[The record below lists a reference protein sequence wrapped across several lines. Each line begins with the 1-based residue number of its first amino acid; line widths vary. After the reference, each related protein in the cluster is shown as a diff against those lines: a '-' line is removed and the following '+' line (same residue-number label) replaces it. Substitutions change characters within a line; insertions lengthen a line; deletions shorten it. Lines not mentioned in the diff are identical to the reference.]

1 MKLKRITAALLL
13 LAMLCSCLPF
23 TAMAAETEAP
33 DVGDVPT
40 SETTEVENTNSPAEP
55 VTLADSEDASVEKF
69 FYFSAETENML
80 IAAPRKV
87 PFSDGQTILDAL
99 LADGILLDF
108 TDDYLAA
115 VENVDGNYTWLSA
128 PNNRNLRDLPE
139 AGGYFCITESKPGVI
154 GEGWQA
160 LIVEMANYLE
170 ETADVQ
176 QAAAGAYRA
185 AKAAYPRIL
194 DDKAAELA
202 AKLRSE
208 IDTYKD
214 GQTNLHKVTFD
225 GDFSDCTIT
234 AESSY
239 GKTFTADETG
249 TLSLPNGEYSFR
261 IQKGNRSVYGK
272 AGSLVVDGADLNV
285 SDVPALPEDDWFAE
299 GAAALALSEASGYY
313 PENFEKRKYTLTSDE
328 PYTFSTTVLD
338 TFTGGLYPCVALRD
352 SLADADSISI
362 SAIYTST
369 TGEQRTISLR
379 NGAKDT
385 ALYGVLTRG
394 AAGNRIVFRASKE
407 ADSYSLQ
414 EDLTLDLGRKPTLAS
429 IQVEGAS
436 GTKPAAAE
444 KFSNQTFTYTY
455 KVLAEENSLKIMPKG
470 TADGYT
476 ILVDGKPLTNGSATV
491 ALTDSS
497 EDQSVKVLVI
507 GGEYQTE
514 YTLAI
519 QRGQGTKVTITL
531 ADAKMSV
538 VMKNANGETLEPSTV
553 LGIRQYIYTLVTG
566 ETYTYYATRD
576 TYYHVEETF
585 TLQNMTTF
593 TVSIP
598 EDQLPSISK
607 LNISTSSK
615 LPIKPVAM
623 EPGFA
628 AAAHAYSVVIP
639 DDYGR
644 IAVWADPA
652 ADASCSLRYRSV
664 IDGTWQ
670 QAGELPLSTSITGSK
685 ELTDA
690 LVSNSAYDNT
700 LTFTASRVGT
710 VTAAGSGTRTVTFST
725 DYVVQLKRSLSLKSL
740 AVACGGSPVTLNYGD
755 GKSGFTSAQKNYEIT
770 VPSAASY
777 LDLTAAVRSG
787 IPYGETDSGY
797 LLFVNGEAA
806 TSGTAFH
813 AALSGD
819 AREETVTVTV
829 QSRLDESVS
838 TDYVITVKKADSL
851 KASFQIAPEGAVFYI
866 YETVSGNRLWPD
878 SEGKYAFSTGFTYR
892 YSLTKRGYVG
902 QSGAIQLTAGENGE
916 KLLDFG
922 TMEKQEDGKE
932 QFRTGT
938 QYKTDGTI
946 SLTLEPASVNPAIKE
961 ELSAEWPDFRGSA
974 SNNAVTDAKIPFSAE
989 DGTLYWSSGVGKG
1002 YSANAVSNPIL
1013 VDNSLIVYA
1022 GAALVKIDKDTGAVL
1037 ARSAMAG
1044 TSSFAINNPTYA
1056 EGVILV
1062 GLSDGRVQAFNA
1074 DTLDSLWL
1082 YTDPLGGQPNCPI
1095 TVKNGYAYTGFW
1107 NSEVTDASF
1116 VCLSLTDEDPKNTTE
1131 SKAASWRYVQK
1142 GGFYWAGA
1150 YACEDYVLV
1159 GTDDG
1164 ERGYRSS
1171 TARLLLLDPVS
1182 GKLLDAM
1189 SGFTGDIRCSICYD
1203 EKTDAFYF
1211 TSKGGYFYSVKVQK
1225 DSNGA
1230 WKLGRKRQ
1238 LALGG
1243 MSTST
1248 PAVYNGRAYVGVSG
1262 DGQFTPYSGH
1272 NITVIDL
1279 SGAMSIAYRVETQGY
1294 PQTSGLL
1301 TTAYEGEARDGYVY
1315 VYFFDNYTPG
1325 KLRVLRDSAGQDKTD
1340 YTTPE
1345 SMDGKSYT
1353 TAYALFT
1360 PVSPEAQYA
1369 ICSPIVD
1376 EHGTMYFK
1384 NDSGYLMAYGS
1395 AVKELKITGTPKT
1408 EYVENEKFDASG
1420 LKVMATYENGETQDV
1435 TRLMW
1440 ADNKALTVEDKKVT
1454 LVYCKGQTM
1463 YHNQQNT
1470 TDNTMK
1476 PGVKTA
1482 TKSIDLPIMVT
1493 SAAVEDKIDD
1503 LKWSFTAQSGKL
1515 AVTGD
1520 FNGRTLIAACYDA
1533 NGRMLEVQTL
1543 TAEGEK
1549 TLSRSKDSAKIKLFL
1564 LDSDSKPVCSAVTVK
1579 NSIN

>member
-1 MKLKRITAALLL
+1 MKLKRLISALLL
-13 LAMLCSCLPF
+13 LAMLLSCLPF
-23 TAMAAETEAP
+23 TALAAETEETE
-33 DVGDVPT
+33 VSDVPT
-40 SETTEVENTNSPAEP
+40 SEITELVDMDISAEP
-55 VTLADSEDASVEKF
+55 VTLASGEDASAENF
-69 FYFSAETENML
+69 FYFSAETENVL
-80 IAAPRKV
+80 LVAPRKIR
-87 PFSDGQTILDAL
+87 FSDGQTILDAL
-99 LADGILLDF
+99 LAAGISLDF

-154 GEGWQA
+154 GAGWQA
-160 LIVEMANYLE
+160 LIVEMSNYLE
-170 ETADVQ
+170 ESADVQ
-176 QAAAGAYRA
+176 QAAASAYRA

-202 AKLRSE
+202 AQLRSE
-208 IDTYKD
+208 IDAYKD
-214 GQTNLHKVTFD
+214 SQTNLHKVTFS
-225 GDFSDCTIT
+225 GDFSGCTIT

-239 GKTFTADETG
+239 GKTFTANDAG
-249 TLSLPNGEYSFR
+249 VLSLPNGEYSFR
-261 IQKGNRSVYGK
+261 IRKGNQSVYGK
-272 AGSLVVDGADLNV
+272 AGSLVVDGMDLNITG
-285 SDVPALPEDDWFAE
+285 VPTLPEDDWFADGE
-299 GAAALALSEASGYY
+299 AAL
-313 PENFEKRKYTLTSDE
+313 
-328 PYTFSTTVLD
+328 TFSRTSGWNRPEDFVVGSISLTNDSPYAFSAAVTD
-338 TFTGGLYPCVALRD
+338 TFTGGLYPCVTLRED
-352 SLADADSISI
+352 LTEAGISI
-362 SAIYTST
+362 SAIYTT
-369 TGEQRTISLR
+369 TSGSLHEEPLR
-379 NGAKDT
+379 NGAMDT

-394 AAGNRIVFRASKE
+394 AVGNRIVFRASKE
-407 ADSYSLQ
+407 SNGYLLQ
-414 EDLTLDLGRKPTLAS
+414 EDLTLDLGRTPTLAS
-429 IQVEGAS
+429 IQVAGSS

-444 KFSNQTFTYTY
+444 KFSDQTFTYTY
-455 KVLAEENSLKIMPKG
+455 KVLAEESKLTITPKG

-476 ILVDGKPLTNGSATV
+476 ILVNENPLTNGSATV
-491 ALTDSS
+491 SLDETGA
-497 EDQSVKVLVI
+497 DQEIKVTVI
-507 GGEYQTE
+507 GGEYRTE
-514 YTLAI
+514 YTLVI
-519 QRGQGTKVTITL
+519 QRGQGRRVTLVLMDEGTK
-531 ADAKMSV
+531 AEMR
-538 VMKNANGETLEPSTV
+538 NANGETLEPIVVAGS
-553 LGIRQYIYTLVTG
+553 QYVYTLVTG
-566 ETYTYYATRD
+566 ETYTYRATRD

-585 TLQNMTTF
+585 TLQNMITF
-593 TVSIP
+593 IVTIP
-598 EDQLPSISK
+598 EDQLPSLSA
-607 LNISTSSK
+607 LNIATSGS

-628 AAAHAYSVVIP
+628 AAAHTYSLVIP

-652 ADASCSLRYRSV
+652 ADASCALRYQSAAN
-664 IDGTWQ
+664 GTWQ
-670 QAGELPLSTSITGSK
+670 QVDQLPLSTSISGGK

-690 LVSNSAYDNT
+690 LVSNCAYENT
-700 LTFTASRVGT
+700 LTFTASRAGT
-710 VTAAGSGTRTVTFST
+710 ITAGEQTRAVTFSA
-725 DYVVQLKRSLSLKSL
+725 DYVVKLKRSLSLNSL

-755 GKSGFTSAQKNYEIT
+755 GKSGFTPAQKTYEII

-797 LLFVNGEAA
+797 LLFVNGVAA
-806 TSGTAFH
+806 TSGQVFH

-819 AREETVTVTV
+819 AREEAVKVTVR
-829 QSRLDESVS
+829 SRLDESVS
-838 TDYVITVKKADSL
+838 TDYVITVKKADST
-851 KASFQIAPEGAVFYI
+851 KAAFEIAPVDAVFYI

-878 SEGKYAFSTGFTYR
+878 SEGKYAFSTGFAYR
-892 YSLTKRGYVG
+892 YSLTKHGYVG
-902 QSGAIQLTAGENGE
+902 QSGAIQLTAGDNGE

-922 TMEKQEDGKE
+922 TLEKQTDGKE
-932 QFRTGT
+932 VFQTGT
-938 QYKTDGTI
+938 QYRADQTI
-946 SLTLEPASVNPAIKE
+946 SLTLKPADANSAIKD
-961 ELSAEWPDFRGSA
+961 LAAEWPDFRGND
-974 SNNAVTDAKIPFSAE
+974 SNNAVTSAAIPFSAE

-1002 YSANAVSNPIL
+1002 YASNAVSNPIL
-1013 VDNSLIVYA
+1013 VDDSLIVYA
-1022 GAALVKIDKDTGAVL
+1022 GPELLKIDKDTGEVL
-1037 ARSAMAG
+1037 ARGAMAG
-1044 TSSFAINNPTYA
+1044 SSSFAINNPTYA
-1056 EGVILV
+1056 DGVILV
-1062 GLSDGRVQAFNA
+1062 GLSDGRVQTFNA

-1107 NSEVTDASF
+1107 NSEVEDASF

-1131 SKAASWRYVQK
+1131 AKAASWRYVRK

-1164 ERGYRSS
+1164 ERGYRSD
-1171 TARLLLLDPVS
+1171 TAELLLLDPVS
-1182 GKLLDAM
+1182 GKLLDSM

-1203 EKTDAFYF
+1203 ETTKAFYF

-1225 DSNGA
+1225 NADET
-1230 WKLGRKRQ
+1230 WKLGSRRQ

-1248 PAVYNGRAYVGVSG
+1248 PVVYKGRAYVGVSG
-1262 DGQFTPYSGH
+1262 KGQFVPYSGH
-1272 NITVIDL
+1272 SIKVIDL
-1279 SGAMSIAYRVETQGY
+1279 SGAMSIAYFVETQGY

-1301 TTAYEGEARDGYVY
+1301 TTAYEETSTVY

-1325 KLRVLRDSAGQDKTD
+1325 KLRVLRDSAGQDKAD

-1345 SMDGKSYT
+1345 SMDGTNYT

-1376 EHGTMYFK
+1376 QYGTMYFK
-1384 NDSGYLMAYGS
+1384 NDSGYMMAYGS
-1395 AVKELKITGTPKT
+1395 AVKSLEIEEKPKT
-1408 EYVENEKFDASG
+1408 EYVEGEKFDAKG
-1420 LKVMATYENGETQDV
+1420 LKVTATYENGVTRDV

-1440 ADNKALTVEDKKVT
+1440 VTDAALTVENEKVT

-1470 TDNTMK
+1470 ADNTMK
-1476 PGVKTA
+1476 SGVKTP
-1482 TKSIDLPIMVT
+1482 TKSIDLKIAVT
-1493 SAAVEDKIDD
+1493 SAAVEDIIDD

-1543 TAEGEK
+1543 TAEGDK
-1549 TLSRSKDSAKIKLFL
+1549 TLAKNSAKIKLFL
-1564 LDSDSKPVCSAVTVK
+1564 LDKDSKPVCAAVTVK
-1579 NSIN
+1579 ELTK

>member
-1 MKLKRITAALLL
+1 MKLKRIISALLL
-13 LAMLCSCLPF
+13 LAMLLSCLPF
-23 TAMAAETEAP
+23 SALAVETGTP
-33 DVGDVPT
+33 DVGDVPIPDN
-40 SETTEVENTNSPAEP
+40 TEVMGTDNSTEP
-55 VTLADSEDASVEKF
+55 VTLADSEDANTQKF
-69 FYFSAETENML
+69 FYFSAETEDML
-80 IAAPRKV
+80 LAAPRKIR
-87 PFSDGQTILDAL
+87 FSDGQTILDAL
-99 LADGILLDF
+99 LNAGIALDF
-108 TDDYLAA
+108 TDFYLAA

-139 AGGYFCITESKPGVI
+139 AGGFFCITESKPGVI
-154 GEGWQA
+154 GAGWQT
-160 LIVEMANYLE
+160 LIVEMSNYLDE
-170 ETADVQ
+170 AADVQ
-176 QAAAGAYRA
+176 QAAASAYRA

-194 DDKAAELA
+194 DDKAKELA
-202 AKLRSE
+202 TQLRSE
-208 IDTYKD
+208 IDAYKN
-214 GQTNLHKVTFD
+214 GQKTQYDVTFS
-225 GDFSDCTIT
+225 GNFSGCTIT
-234 AESSY
+234 AESSF
-239 GKTFTADETG
+239 GKTFTADESG
-249 TLSLPNGEYSFR
+249 ILSLPNGEYSFR
-261 IQKGNRSVYGK
+261 IQRGNRSVYG
-272 AGSLVVDGADLNV
+272 GERSLIVNNQHQTVYG
-285 SDVPALPEDDWFAE
+285 VPVLPEADWFADGTD
-299 GAAALALSEASGYY
+299 GAEALAFSRTSGWNR
-313 PENFEKRKYTLTSDE
+313 PEDFVVGRISLTNDS
-328 PYTFSTTVLD
+328 PYAFSAVVTD
-338 TFTGGLYPCVALRD
+338 TFTGGLYPCVTLRD
-352 SLADADSISI
+352 DLTEAGISI
-362 SAIYTST
+362 SAIYTT
-369 TGEQRTISLR
+369 TAGEMLEKPLR
-379 NGAKDT
+379 NGAMDT
-385 ALYGVLTRG
+385 ALYDVLKRG

-407 ADSYSLQ
+407 AAGGYLLQ
-414 EDLTLDLGRKPTLAS
+414 EDLTLDLGRTPTLAA

-444 KFSNQTFTYTY
+444 KFSDQTFTYTY
-455 KVLAEENSLKIMPKG
+455 KVLAEETSLKITPKG

-491 ALTDSS
+491 PLDESG
-497 EDQSVKVLVI
+497 EDQEIKVTVI
-507 GGEYQTE
+507 GGEYRTE
-514 YTLAI
+514 YTLVI
-519 QRGQGTKVTITL
+519 QRGQGRRVTL
-531 ADAKMSV
+531 VLMDEG
-538 VMKNANGETLEPSTV
+538 MKAEMRNANGETLEPIV
-553 LGIRQYIYTLVTG
+553 MAGNQYIYTLVSG
-566 ETYTYYATRD
+566 ETYTYRATRD

-598 EDQLPSISK
+598 EAQLPSLDK
-607 LNISTSSK
+607 LYISTSSN
-615 LPIKPVAM
+615 LPIKPVTM
-623 EPGFA
+623 EPGFTS
-628 AAAHAYSVVIP
+628 AAHTYSVVIP

-670 QAGELPLSTSITGSK
+670 QAGELPLSTSNTGGK

-710 VTAAGSGTRTVTFST
+710 VTAAGTGMRTVTFST

-755 GKSGFTSAQKNYEIT
+755 GKSGFTPAQKAYEIT

-892 YSLTKRGYVG
+892 YSLTKHGYVG

-922 TMEKQEDGKE
+922 TMEKQADGKE
-932 QFRTGT
+932 QFQTGT

-946 SLTLEPASVNPAIKE
+946 SLTLKPADANPAIKE

-1095 TVKNGYAYTGFW
+1095 TVSNGYAYTGFW
-1107 NSEVTDASF
+1107 NSEVEDASY

-1203 EKTDAFYF
+1203 ETTKAFYF

-1225 DSNGA
+1225 NADGA
-1230 WKLGRKRQ
+1230 WKLGSRRE

-1248 PAVYNGRAYVGVSG
+1248 PVVYKGRAYVGVSG
-1262 DGQFTPYSGH
+1262 KGQFTAYSGH
-1272 NITVIDL
+1272 NITVVDL
-1279 SGAMSIAYRVETQGY
+1279 GGAMSVVYFVETQGY

-1301 TTAYEGEARDGYVY
+1301 TTAYEETSAVY

-1325 KLRVLRDSAGQDKTD
+1325 KLRVLRDSTGQDAPN

-1345 SMDGKSYT
+1345 SMDGKTYT

-1376 EHGTMYFK
+1376 EYGTMYFK

-1420 LKVMATYENGETQDV
+1420 LKVMATYENGVKRDV
-1435 TRLMW
+1435 TKLMW
-1440 ADNKALTVEDKKVT
+1440 VTDEALTLKDKKVT
-1454 LVYCKGQTM
+1454 LVYCKDQTM

-1470 TDNTMK
+1470 ADNTMES
-1476 PGVKTA
+1476 GVKTV
-1482 TKSIDLPIMVT
+1482 TKSIDLPITVT
-1493 SAAVEDKIDD
+1493 GAAVEGEIDD

-1520 FNGRTLIAACYDA
+1520 FNGRTLIAACYEE
-1533 NGRMLEVQTL
+1533 NGRMIQVRTL
-1543 TAEGEK
+1543 TTEGSL
-1549 TLSRSKDSAKIKLFL
+1549 TLNTSSAGIKLFL
-1564 LDSDSKPVCSAVTVK
+1564 LDSGGKPVCPAVTVK
-1579 NSIN
+1579 ETK

>member
-1 MKLKRITAALLL
+1 MKLKRLISVLLL
-13 LAMLCSCLPF
+13 LAMLLSCLPF
-23 TAMAAETEAP
+23 SALAVETGTP

-40 SETTEVENTNSPAEP
+40 SETTEVENTNSPVEP
-55 VTLADSEDASVEKF
+55 VTLADSEDANTENF

-87 PFSDGQTILDAL
+87 RFSDGQTILDAL
-99 LADGILLDF
+99 LAAGISLDF

-139 AGGYFCITESKPGVI
+139 AGGFFCITESKPGVI
-154 GEGWQA
+154 GAGWQA
-160 LIVEMANYLE
+160 LIVEMSNYLE
-170 ETADVQ
+170 ESADVQ
-176 QAAAGAYRA
+176 QAASAYRA

-202 AKLRSE
+202 AQLRSE
-208 IDTYKD
+208 IDAYKD
-214 GQTNLHKVTFD
+214 SQTNLHKVTFS
-225 GDFSDCTIT
+225 GDFSGCTIT

-239 GKTFTADETG
+239 GKTFTANDAG
-249 TLSLPNGEYSFR
+249 VLSLPNGEYSFR
-261 IQKGNRSVYGK
+261 IRKGNQSVYGK
-272 AGSLVVDGADLNV
+272 AGSLVVDGMDLNITG
-285 SDVPALPEDDWFAE
+285 VPTLPEDDWFADGE
-299 GAAALALSEASGYY
+299 AAL
-313 PENFEKRKYTLTSDE
+313 
-328 PYTFSTTVLD
+328 TFSRTSGWNRPEDFVVGSISLTNDSPYAFSAAVTD
-338 TFTGGLYPCVALRD
+338 TFTGGLYPCVTLRED
-352 SLADADSISI
+352 LTEAGISI
-362 SAIYTST
+362 SAIYTT
-369 TGEQRTISLR
+369 TSGSLHEEPLR
-379 NGAKDT
+379 NGAMDT

-394 AAGNRIVFRASKE
+394 AVGNRIVFRASKE
-407 ADSYSLQ
+407 SNGYLLQ
-414 EDLTLDLGRKPTLAS
+414 EDLTLDLGRTPTLAS
-429 IQVEGAS
+429 IQVAGSS

-444 KFSNQTFTYTY
+444 KFSDQTFTYTY
-455 KVLAEENSLKIMPKG
+455 KVLAEESKLTITPKG

-476 ILVDGKPLTNGSATV
+476 ILVNENPLTNGSATV
-491 ALTDSS
+491 SLDETGA
-497 EDQSVKVLVI
+497 DQEIKVTVI
-507 GGEYQTE
+507 GGEYRTE
-514 YTLAI
+514 YTLVI
-519 QRGQGTKVTITL
+519 QRGQGRRVTLVLMDEGTK
-531 ADAKMSV
+531 AEMR
-538 VMKNANGETLEPSTV
+538 NANGETLEPIVVAGS
-553 LGIRQYIYTLVTG
+553 QYVYTLVTG
-566 ETYTYYATRD
+566 ETYTYRATRD

-690 LVSNSAYDNT
+690 LVSNCAYENT
-700 LTFTASRVGT
+700 LTFTASRAGT
-710 VTAAGSGTRTVTFST
+710 ITAGEQTRAVTFSA
-725 DYVVQLKRSLSLKSL
+725 DYVVKLKRSLSLNSL

-806 TSGTAFH
+806 TSGQVFH

-819 AREETVTVTV
+819 AREEAVKVTVR
-829 QSRLDESVS
+829 SRLDESVS
-838 TDYVITVKKADSL
+838 TDYVITVKKADST
-851 KASFQIAPEGAVFYI
+851 KAAFEIAPVDAVFYI

-892 YSLTKRGYVG
+892 YSLTKHGYVG
-902 QSGAIQLTAGENGE
+902 QSGAIQLTAGDNGE

-922 TMEKQEDGKE
+922 TLEKQADGKE
-932 QFRTGT
+932 VFQTGT
-938 QYKTDGTI
+938 QYRADQTI
-946 SLTLEPASVNPAIKE
+946 SLTLKPADANSAIKD
-961 ELSAEWPDFRGSA
+961 LAAEWPDFRGND
-974 SNNAVTDAKIPFSAE
+974 SNNAVTSAAIPFSAE
-989 DGTLYWSSGVGKG
+989 DGTLHWSSGVGKG
-1002 YSANAVSNPIL
+1002 YASNAVSNPIL
-1013 VDNSLIVYA
+1013 VDDSLIVYA
-1022 GAALVKIDKDTGAVL
+1022 GPELLKIDKDTGAVP

-1062 GLSDGRVQAFNA
+1062 GLSDGRIQAFNA

-1107 NSEVTDASF
+1107 NSEVEDASF

-1131 SKAASWRYVQK
+1131 AKAASWRYVRK

-1164 ERGYRSS
+1164 ERGYRSD
-1171 TARLLLLDPVS
+1171 TAELLLLDPVS
-1182 GKLLDAM
+1182 GKLLDSM

-1203 EKTDAFYF
+1203 ETTKAFYF

-1225 DSNGA
+1225 DADGT
-1230 WKLGRKRQ
+1230 WKLGSRRQ

-1248 PAVYNGRAYVGVSG
+1248 PVVYKGRAYVGVSG
-1262 DGQFTPYSGH
+1262 KGQFVPYSGH
-1272 NITVIDL
+1272 SIKVIDL
-1279 SGAMSIAYRVETQGY
+1279 SGAMSIAYFVETQGY

-1301 TTAYEGEARDGYVY
+1301 TTAYEETSAVY

-1325 KLRVLRDSAGQDKTD
+1325 KLRVLRDSAGQDKAD

-1345 SMDGKSYT
+1345 SMDGENYT

-1376 EHGTMYFK
+1376 EYGTMYFK
-1384 NDSGYLMAYGS
+1384 NDSGYMMAYGS
-1395 AVKELKITGTPKT
+1395 AVKSLEIEEKPKT
-1408 EYVENEKFDASG
+1408 EYVEGEKFDAKG
-1420 LKVMATYENGETQDV
+1420 LKVTATYENGVTRDV

-1440 ADNKALTVEDKKVT
+1440 VTDAALTVENEKVT

-1470 TDNTMK
+1470 ADNTMK
-1476 PGVKTA
+1476 SGVKTP
-1482 TKSIDLPIMVT
+1482 TKSIDLKIAVT
-1493 SAAVEDKIDD
+1493 SAAVEDIIDD

-1543 TAEGEK
+1543 TAEGDK
-1549 TLSRSKDSAKIKLFL
+1549 TLAKNSAKIKLFL
-1564 LDSDSKPVCSAVTVK
+1564 LDKDSKPVCAAVTVK
-1579 NSIN
+1579 GSTD

>member
-1 MKLKRITAALLL
+1 MLL
-13 LAMLCSCLPF
+13 SCLPF
-23 TAMAAETEAP
+23 TALAAETEETE
-33 DVGDVPT
+33 VSDVPT
-40 SETTEVENTNSPAEP
+40 SEITELVDMDISAEP
-55 VTLADSEDASVEKF
+55 VTLASGEDASAENF

-87 PFSDGQTILDAL
+87 RFSDGQTILDAL
-99 LADGILLDF
+99 LAAGISLDF

-154 GEGWQA
+154 GAGWQT

-170 ETADVQ
+170 ESVDVQ
-176 QAAAGAYRA
+176 QAAAPAYRA

-194 DDKAAELA
+194 NDKAAELA

-208 IDTYKD
+208 IDTYKA
-214 GQTNLHKVTFD
+214 GQTDLHKVTFS
-225 GDFSDCTIT
+225 GDFSGCTIT
-234 AESSY
+234 AESSF
-239 GKTFTADETG
+239 GKTFPADETG
-249 TLSLPNGEYSFR
+249 ALSLPNGEYSFL
-261 IQKGNRSVYGK
+261 IQKGNRSVYGPV
-272 AGSLVVDGADLNV
+272 GSLVVNGADLNV
-285 SDVPALPEDDWFAE
+285 SGVPALPEDDWFAE

-313 PENFEKRKYTLTSDE
+313 PENFTKREYKLTSDE
-328 PYTFSTTVLD
+328 PYTFSMTVLD
-338 TFTGGLYPCVALRD
+338 TFTGGLYPCVTLRE
-352 SLADADSISI
+352 SLTEDEEKSISI
-362 SAIYTST
+362 SAIYTT
-369 TGEQRTISLR
+369 PTGEMQEKPLR
-379 NGAKDT
+379 NGAKNT

-407 ADSYSLQ
+407 ADGYSLQ

-444 KFSNQTFTYTY
+444 KFSDQTFTYTY
-455 KVLAEENSLKIMPKG
+455 KVLAEESKLTITPKG

-476 ILVDGKPLTNGSATV
+476 ILVNENPLTNGSATV
-491 ALTDSS
+491 SLDETGA
-497 EDQSVKVLVI
+497 DQEIKVTVI
-507 GGEYQTE
+507 GGEYRTE
-514 YTLAI
+514 YTLVI
-519 QRGQGTKVTITL
+519 QRGQGRRVTLVLMDEGTK
-531 ADAKMSV
+531 AEMR
-538 VMKNANGETLEPSTV
+538 NANGETLEPIVVAGS
-553 LGIRQYIYTLVTG
+553 QYVYTLVTG
-566 ETYTYYATRD
+566 ETYTYRATRD
-576 TYYHVEETF
+576 AYYHVEETF

-628 AAAHAYSVVIP
+628 AAAHAYSAVIP

-652 ADASCSLRYRSV
+652 ADASCALRYQSAAN
-664 IDGTWQ
+664 GTWQ
-670 QAGELPLSTSITGSK
+670 QAGELPLSTTNTGGK

-710 VTAAGSGTRTVTFST
+710 VTAAGTGMRTVTFST

-755 GKSGFTSAQKNYEIT
+755 GKSGFTPAQKAYEIT

-878 SEGKYAFSTGFTYR
+878 GDGRYAFSTGFTYR
-892 YSLTKRGYVG
+892 YSLTKHGYVG
-902 QSGAIQLTAGENGE
+902 QSGAIQLTAGDNGE

-922 TMEKQEDGKE
+922 TLEKQADGKE
-932 QFRTGT
+932 VFQTGT
-938 QYKTDGTI
+938 QYRADQTI
-946 SLTLEPASVNPAIKE
+946 ALTLKPADANSAIKD
-961 ELSAEWPDFRGSA
+961 LAAEWPDFRGSA

-1022 GAALVKIDKDTGAVL
+1022 GPELLKIDKDTGAVL

-1095 TVKNGYAYTGFW
+1095 TVSNGYAYTGFW
-1107 NSEVTDASF
+1107 NSEVEDASY

-1131 SKAASWRYVQK
+1131 SKAATWRYVRK

-1203 EKTDAFYF
+1203 ETTKAFYF

-1225 DSNGA
+1225 DADGT
-1230 WKLGRKRQ
+1230 WKLGSRRQ

-1262 DGQFTPYSGH
+1262 KGQFVPYSGH
-1272 NITVIDL
+1272 SIKVIDL
-1279 SGAMSIAYRVETQGY
+1279 SGAMSIAYFVETQGY

-1301 TTAYEGEARDGYVY
+1301 TTAYEETSAVY

-1325 KLRVLRDSAGQDKTD
+1325 KLRVLRDSTGQDAPN

-1345 SMDGKSYT
+1345 SMDGKTYT

-1376 EHGTMYFK
+1376 EYGTMYFK

-1395 AVKELKITGTPKT
+1395 AVKELEIEKKPKT
-1408 EYVENEKFDASG
+1408 DYVEGEKFNTKG
-1420 LKVMATYENGETQDV
+1420 LKVTATYENGVKRDV
-1435 TRLMW
+1435 TKLMW
-1440 ADNKALTVEDKKVT
+1440 VTDEALTLKDKKVT
-1454 LVYCKGQTM
+1454 LVYCKDQTM

-1470 TDNTMK
+1470 ADNTMES
-1476 PGVKTA
+1476 GVKTV
-1482 TKSIDLPIMVT
+1482 TKSIDLPITVT
-1493 SAAVEDKIDD
+1493 GAAVEGEIDD

-1543 TAEGEK
+1543 TAEGDK
-1549 TLSRSKDSAKIKLFL
+1549 TLAKNSAKIKLFL
-1564 LDSDSKPVCSAVTVK
+1564 LDKDSKPVCAAVTVK
-1579 NSIN
+1579 GSTD

>member
-1 MKLKRITAALLL
+1 MKLKRLISALLL
-13 LAMLCSCLPF
+13 LAILLSCLPF
-23 TAMAAETEAP
+23 TALAAETEETE
-33 DVGDVPT
+33 VSDVPT
-40 SETTEVENTNSPAEP
+40 SEITELVDMDISAEP
-55 VTLADSEDASVEKF
+55 VTLASGEDASAENF
-69 FYFSAETENML
+69 FYFSAETENVL
-80 IAAPRKV
+80 LVAPRKIR
-87 PFSDGQTILDAL
+87 FSDGQTILDAL
-99 LADGILLDF
+99 LAAGISLDF

-115 VENVDGNYTWLSA
+115 VKNVDGNYTWLSA

-154 GEGWQA
+154 GAGWQA
-160 LIVEMANYLE
+160 LIVEMSNYLE
-170 ETADVQ
+170 ESADVQ
-176 QAAAGAYRA
+176 QAAASAYRA

-202 AKLRSE
+202 AQLRLE
-208 IDTYKD
+208 IDAYKD
-214 GQTNLHKVTFD
+214 SQTNLHKVTFS
-225 GDFSDCTIT
+225 GDFSGCTIT

-239 GKTFTADETG
+239 GKTFTANDAG
-249 TLSLPNGEYSFR
+249 VLSLPNGEYSFR
-261 IQKGNRSVYGK
+261 IRKGNQSVYGK
-272 AGSLVVDGADLNV
+272 AGSLVVDGMDLNITG
-285 SDVPALPEDDWFAE
+285 VPTLPEDDWFADGE
-299 GAAALALSEASGYY
+299 AAL
-313 PENFEKRKYTLTSDE
+313 
-328 PYTFSTTVLD
+328 TFSRTSGWNRPEDFVVGSISLTNDSPYAFSAAVTD
-338 TFTGGLYPCVALRD
+338 TFTGGLYPCVTLRED
-352 SLADADSISI
+352 LTEAGISI
-362 SAIYTST
+362 SAIYTT
-369 TGEQRTISLR
+369 TSGSLHEEPLR
-379 NGAKDT
+379 NGAMDT

-394 AAGNRIVFRASKE
+394 AVGNRIVFRASKE
-407 ADSYSLQ
+407 SNGYLLQ
-414 EDLTLDLGRKPTLAS
+414 EDLTLDLGRTPTLAS
-429 IQVEGAS
+429 IQVAGSS

-444 KFSNQTFTYTY
+444 KFSDQTFTYTY
-455 KVLAEENSLKIMPKG
+455 KVLAEESKLTITPKG

-476 ILVDGKPLTNGSATV
+476 ILVNENPLTNGSATV
-491 ALTDSS
+491 SLDETGA
-497 EDQSVKVLVI
+497 DQEIKVTVI
-507 GGEYQTE
+507 GGEYRTE
-514 YTLAI
+514 YTLVI
-519 QRGQGTKVTITL
+519 QRGQGRRVTLVLMDEGTK
-531 ADAKMSV
+531 AEMR
-538 VMKNANGETLEPSTV
+538 NANGETLEPIVVAGS
-553 LGIRQYIYTLVTG
+553 QYVYTLVTG
-566 ETYTYYATRD
+566 ETYTYRATRD

-710 VTAAGSGTRTVTFST
+710 VTAAGSGTRTVTFSA

-922 TMEKQEDGKE
+922 TMEKQADGKE

-946 SLTLEPASVNPAIKE
+946 SLTLEPASVNPDIKD
-961 ELSAEWPDFRGSA
+961 LAAEWPDFRGND
-974 SNNAVTDAKIPFSAE
+974 SNNAVTSAAIPFSAE

-1002 YSANAVSNPIL
+1002 YASNAVSNPIL
-1013 VDNSLIVYA
+1013 VDDSLIVYA
-1022 GAALVKIDKDTGAVL
+1022 GPELLKIDKDTGAVL

-1095 TVKNGYAYTGFW
+1095 TVSNGYAYTGFW
-1107 NSEVTDASF
+1107 NSEVEDASY

-1301 TTAYEGEARDGYVY
+1301 TTAYEETSAVY

-1395 AVKELKITGTPKT
+1395 AVKELKITSQPKT
-1408 EYVENEKFDASG
+1408 EYVEGEKFDAKG
-1420 LKVMATYENGETQDV
+1420 LKVTATYENGVTRDV

-1503 LKWSFTAQSGKL
+1503 LKWSFTAQSGRL
-1515 AVTGD
+1515 GVSGD
-1520 FNGRTLIAACYDA
+1520 FKGRTLIAACYDA

-1543 TAEGEK
+1543 TTEGEK

-1564 LDSDSKPVCSAVTVK
+1564 LDKDSKPVCAAVTVK
-1579 NSIN
+1579 GSTD

>member
-1 MKLKRITAALLL
+1 MKLKRLISALLL
-13 LAMLCSCLPF
+13 LAMLLSCLPF
-23 TAMAAETEAP
+23 TALAAETEETE
-33 DVGDVPT
+33 VSDVPT
-40 SETTEVENTNSPAEP
+40 SEITELVDMDISAEP
-55 VTLADSEDASVEKF
+55 VTLASGEDASAENF

-99 LADGILLDF
+99 LAAGISLDF

-154 GEGWQA
+154 GAGWQA
-160 LIVEMANYLE
+160 LIVEMSNYLE
-170 ETADVQ
+170 ESADVQ
-176 QAAAGAYRA
+176 QAAASAYRA

-202 AKLRSE
+202 AQLRSE
-208 IDTYKD
+208 IDAYKD
-214 GQTNLHKVTFD
+214 SQTNLHKVTFS
-225 GDFSDCTIT
+225 GDFSGCTIT

-239 GKTFTADETG
+239 GKTFTANDAG
-249 TLSLPNGEYSFR
+249 VLSLPNGEYSFR
-261 IQKGNRSVYGK
+261 IRKGNQSVYGK
-272 AGSLVVDGADLNV
+272 AGSLVVDGMDLNITG
-285 SDVPALPEDDWFAE
+285 VPTLPEDDWFADGE
-299 GAAALALSEASGYY
+299 AAL
-313 PENFEKRKYTLTSDE
+313 
-328 PYTFSTTVLD
+328 TFSRTSGWNRPEDFVVGSISLTNDSPYAFSAAVTD
-338 TFTGGLYPCVALRD
+338 TFTGGLYPCVTLRED
-352 SLADADSISI
+352 LTEAGISI
-362 SAIYTST
+362 SAIYTT
-369 TGEQRTISLR
+369 TSGSLHEEPLR
-379 NGAKDT
+379 NGAMDT

-394 AAGNRIVFRASKE
+394 AVGNRIVFRASKE
-407 ADSYSLQ
+407 SNGYLLQ
-414 EDLTLDLGRKPTLAS
+414 EDLTLDLGRTPTLAS
-429 IQVEGAS
+429 IQVAGSS

-444 KFSNQTFTYTY
+444 KFSDQTFTYTY
-455 KVLAEENSLKIMPKG
+455 KVLAEESKLTITPKG

-476 ILVDGKPLTNGSATV
+476 ILVNENPLTNGSATV
-491 ALTDSS
+491 SLDETGA
-497 EDQSVKVLVI
+497 DQEIKVTVI
-507 GGEYQTE
+507 GGEYRTE
-514 YTLAI
+514 YTLVI
-519 QRGQGTKVTITL
+519 QRGQGRRVTLVLMDEGTK
-531 ADAKMSV
+531 AEMR
-538 VMKNANGETLEPSTV
+538 NANGETLEPIVVAGS
-553 LGIRQYIYTLVTG
+553 QYVYTLVTG
-566 ETYTYYATRD
+566 ETYTYRATRD

-585 TLQNMTTF
+585 TLQNMITF
-593 TVSIP
+593 IVTIP
-598 EDQLPSISK
+598 EDQLPSLSA
-607 LNISTSSK
+607 LNIATSGS

-628 AAAHAYSVVIP
+628 AAAHTYSLVIP

-652 ADASCSLRYRSV
+652 ADASCALRYQSAAN
-664 IDGTWQ
+664 GTWQ
-670 QAGELPLSTSITGSK
+670 QVDQLPLSTSISGGK

-690 LVSNSAYDNT
+690 LVSNCAYENT
-700 LTFTASRVGT
+700 LTFTASRAGT
-710 VTAAGSGTRTVTFST
+710 ITAGEQTRAVTFSA
-725 DYVVQLKRSLSLKSL
+725 DYVVKLKRSLSLNSL

-755 GKSGFTSAQKNYEIT
+755 GKSGFTPAQKTYEII

-797 LLFVNGEAA
+797 LLFVNGVAA
-806 TSGTAFH
+806 TSGQVFH

-819 AREETVTVTV
+819 AREEAVKVTVR
-829 QSRLDESVS
+829 SRLDESVS
-838 TDYVITVKKADSL
+838 TDYVITVKKADST
-851 KASFQIAPEGAVFYI
+851 KAAFEIAPVDAVFYI

-878 SEGKYAFSTGFTYR
+878 SEGKYAFSTGFAYR
-892 YSLTKRGYVG
+892 YSLTKHGYVG
-902 QSGAIQLTAGENGE
+902 QSGAIQLTAGDNGE

-922 TMEKQEDGKE
+922 TLEKQTDGKE
-932 QFRTGT
+932 VFQTGT
-938 QYKTDGTI
+938 QYRADQTI
-946 SLTLEPASVNPAIKE
+946 SLTLKPADANSAIKD
-961 ELSAEWPDFRGSA
+961 LAAEWPDFRGND
-974 SNNAVTDAKIPFSAE
+974 SNNAVTSAAIPFSAE

-1002 YSANAVSNPIL
+1002 YASNAVSNPIL
-1013 VDNSLIVYA
+1013 VDDSLIVYA
-1022 GAALVKIDKDTGAVL
+1022 GPELLKIDKDTGEVL
-1037 ARSAMAG
+1037 ARGAMAG
-1044 TSSFAINNPTYA
+1044 SSSFAINNPTYA
-1056 EGVILV
+1056 DGVILV
-1062 GLSDGRVQAFNA
+1062 GLSDGRVQTFNA

-1107 NSEVTDASF
+1107 NSEVEDASF

-1131 SKAASWRYVQK
+1131 AKAASWRYVRK

-1164 ERGYRSS
+1164 ERGYRSD
-1171 TARLLLLDPVS
+1171 TAELLLLDPVS
-1182 GKLLDAM
+1182 GKLLDSM

-1203 EKTDAFYF
+1203 ETTKAFYF

-1225 DSNGA
+1225 DADGT
-1230 WKLGRKRQ
+1230 WKLGSRRQ

-1248 PAVYNGRAYVGVSG
+1248 PVVYKGRAYVGVSG
-1262 DGQFTPYSGH
+1262 KGQFVPYSGH
-1272 NITVIDL
+1272 SIKVIDL
-1279 SGAMSIAYRVETQGY
+1279 SGAMSIAYFVETQGY

-1301 TTAYEGEARDGYVY
+1301 TTAYEETSAVY

-1325 KLRVLRDSAGQDKTD
+1325 KLRVLRDSAGQDKAD

-1345 SMDGKSYT
+1345 SMDGTNYT

-1376 EHGTMYFK
+1376 QYGTMYFK
-1384 NDSGYLMAYGS
+1384 NDSGYMMAYGS
-1395 AVKELKITGTPKT
+1395 AVKSLEIEEKPKT
-1408 EYVENEKFDASG
+1408 EYVEGEKFDAKG
-1420 LKVMATYENGETQDV
+1420 LKVTATYENGVTRDV

-1440 ADNKALTVEDKKVT
+1440 VTDAALTVENEKVT

-1470 TDNTMK
+1470 ADNTMK
-1476 PGVKTA
+1476 SGVKTP
-1482 TKSIDLPIMVT
+1482 TKSIDLKIAVT
-1493 SAAVEDKIDD
+1493 SAAVEDIIDD

-1543 TAEGEK
+1543 TAEGDK
-1549 TLSRSKDSAKIKLFL
+1549 TLAKNSAKIKLFL
-1564 LDSDSKPVCSAVTVK
+1564 LDKDSKPVCAAVTVK
-1579 NSIN
+1579 GSTD